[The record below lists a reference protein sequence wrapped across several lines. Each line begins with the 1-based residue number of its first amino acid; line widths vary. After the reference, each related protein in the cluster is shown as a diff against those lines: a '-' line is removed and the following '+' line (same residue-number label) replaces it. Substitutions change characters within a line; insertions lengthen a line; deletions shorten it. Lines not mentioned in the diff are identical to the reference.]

1 MTSPWLD
8 GSDTED
14 AHLRR
19 AEVGVL
25 FIAETPSVPKRFSE
39 KPPSAQA
46 LKPIV
51 SASYEVQDREHHQDQ
66 DDDANDSEPSDG
78 SNHESSRLRN
88 RLPGEAL
95 TQSRQDPARRQ
106 T

>member
-25 FIAETPSVPKRFSE
+25 LLAETPLVPMRCSE

-46 LKPIV
+46 L
-51 SASYEVQDREHHQDQ
+51 
-66 DDDANDSEPSDG
+66 
-78 SNHESSRLRN
+78 
-88 RLPGEAL
+88 
-95 TQSRQDPARRQ
+95 
-106 T
+106 